1 MGLLV
6 KPLSY
11 GLKSDALHKG
21 ADGAVG
27 GAGDNDSN
35 DELCRQYL
43 QENNKLYF

>member
-1 MGLLV
+1 MRLLV

-21 ADGAVG
+21 ADGAAG
-27 GAGDNDSN
+27 GHGNDDN